1 MRRTS
6 YVGRDI
12 GSATPGKN
20 KKLRGDW
27 GKIVDLKSGV
37 DVDLENLPSY
47 RRENK
52 GLLLIGNVSSA
63 PLKQPL
69 LER

>member
-12 GSATPGKN
+12 GSATSGEN
-20 KKLRGDW
+20 EKLRGDW
-27 GKIVDLKSGV
+27 GKVVYLEPVV
-37 DVDLENLPSY
+37 DVDLEDFASD
-47 RRENK
+47 RRK
-52 GLLLIGNVSSA
+52 NVRVSVIRNVCSA
-63 PLKQPL
+63 PLEQPL

>member
-12 GSATPGKN
+12 GSATSGKN
-20 KKLRGDW
+20 EKLRGDW
-27 GKIVDLKSGV
+27 GKIVDLESVV
-37 DVDLENLPSY
+37 DVDLEDFASD
-47 RRENK
+47 RRKNE
-52 GLLLIGNVSSA
+52 GLLIVGNVCSA

-69 LER
+69 LES